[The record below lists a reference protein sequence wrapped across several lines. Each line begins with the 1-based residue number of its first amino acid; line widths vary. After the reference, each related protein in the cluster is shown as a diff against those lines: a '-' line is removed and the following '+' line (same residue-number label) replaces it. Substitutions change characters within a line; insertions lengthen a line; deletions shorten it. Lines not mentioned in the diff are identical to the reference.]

1 MSQLPTI
8 ISEPESVDTDTQDGK
23 DGEEGG
29 EKEAETY
36 ENVFEYL
43 TKGCYP
49 QGASKAEKSIL
60 RRMSKKFQVVDGIL
74 HYKGKEGQLRQVKC
88 RLLSWKVV

>member
-1 MSQLPTI
+1 M
-8 ISEPESVDTDTQDGK
+8 DTDTQDGK
-23 DGEEGG
+23 DGG

-49 QGASKAEKSIL
+49 QGASKAEKSVL
-60 RRMSKKFQVVDGIL
+60 RRMSILDFEPVGVVDGLL
-74 HYKGKEGQLRQVKC
+74 HYNGKEGQLRQVKLKLEAIKLEGS
-88 RLLSWKVV
+88 RV

>member
-1 MSQLPTI
+1 M
-8 ISEPESVDTDTQDGK
+8 DTDTQDGK

-29 EKEAETY
+29 EKEAEMY

-49 QGASKAEKSIL
+49 QGASKSEKS
-60 RRMSKKFQVVDGIL
+60 VCT
-74 HYKGKEGQLRQVKC
+74 H
-88 RLLSWKVV
+88 

>member
-8 ISEPESVDTDTQDGK
+8 ISEPESADADTQDGK
-23 DGEEGG
+23 DGEEGV

-49 QGASKAEKSIL
+49 GCSDL
-60 RRMSKKFQVVDGIL
+60 YNM
-74 HYKGKEGQLRQVKC
+74 
-88 RLLSWKVV
+88 